1 MLVQWG
7 FFILHDLHLIVI
19 CVRSIAVV
27 NISYIFLLFSDWAA
41 NISDASSKNQT
52 RKPAVRIYLEVQN
65 RCSKFLPKIRR
76 VKAAL
81 EDLKPD
87 VSKRLIT
94 ILRNILNY
102 GLFSRQN
109 GTSAFNTNAPIV
121 FFIHS
126 VSNNCSNMANFPV
139 KRLKKIRMRRIFF
152 FLSRFNDLQLA
163 L

>member
-7 FFILHDLHLIVI
+7 FFILRDLHLIVI

-87 VSKRLIT
+87 VSKSLSFIT

-102 GLFSRQN
+102 GLIKNWKFSRQK
-109 GTSAFNTNAPIV
+109 GTSAFNAHAPIV
-121 FFIHS
+121 F
-126 VSNNCSNMANFPV
+126 
-139 KRLKKIRMRRIFF
+139 
-152 FLSRFNDLQLA
+152 
-163 L
+163 